1 METLP
6 GNILPPNAKCKPT
19 SPSSK
24 PNARRVKHAW
34 KIVQPLQVIWYK
46 REQTRTIKGLQ
57 SQRQYKSPFPWYNI
71 VNEML
76 AKVIDDEKKTSSEM
90 ILKAKHLDASV
101 LKSLSSDS
109 VRDSLRKK
117 TKAQRIRPCT
127 AATCDEIVR
136 RSKLTRSDGKSDP
149 IPDKVNEAGTKYVPC
164 PKARTLRSISK
175 DPEEDRLSNHRPT
188 RDTESKATG
197 YPVTV
202 PYTSINSTPDDI
214 IGGSNKNYEPQFL
227 QCPLCGWED
236 AKYKQS
242 ERNTAIPV
250 QAQRNFI
257 PCSDYYSGYSQGRYT
272 ACTGCDRK
280 TISRS
285 DYSNKYADDS
295 GDFKILRDL
304 LKQAPIRSTV
314 KSVKDVDV
322 EVQCDKEAEKVIED
336 GILVRGP
343 VQSQIVQFDPAL
355 TNKFQGATIEACTRL
370 EIVLSSSKGTEKQN
384 RFPTQS
390 ICQNTQG
397 IQCMKSKSSTKGTQF
412 SSKIVTPVDKTKEA
426 GVNTVNCVERETQS
440 TICVSDRTRRCISL
454 QTLSQHCVKDPV
466 RTMESK
472 EVTVNIIDKASKGI
486 QSTICVSRGNLAR
499 SSSFERAKDTETT
512 PFVHKIHSV
521 ATNCLDRHVGTNA
534 QCLSLTRAKSHESIT
549 CCIQHADSKESQQF
563 ETPCKLD
570 TCPRNISEI
579 IKDPTVAFML
589 QQLLYKMLSSRIES
603 STQNTKSLKTSDAQT
618 DHRPKCNEKRNCKV
632 DVTEMVGKIKEFATK
647 ALGSK
652 QIFAEAEAPSAVVHK
667 PTMIEKSDF
676 DPLFESTGIIEDK
689 VQRFSADET
698 GLLKEGNKFLAVN
711 KEVSVH
717 SESRD
722 IGTSRSSSQ
731 LPVCDVGVQ
740 YGSRSL
746 EDSACTNK
754 YEMNE
759 RERVSVGTQ
768 KRDPILVRLIKCN
781 ESQTIMRFDKETLT
795 SVSDVDLGK
804 RYIDKHVETCGR
816 STCLSSAVY
825 RKLKGLNTE
834 SAYEKKYKYQLESDD
849 RQRSYKNYICD
860 KNCKDN
866 SDQDWTDVTNME
878 SFRNP
883 NNSKIPL
890 CVRPRKCTFANCK

>member
-1 METLP
+1 M
-6 GNILPPNAKCKPT
+6 
-19 SPSSK
+19 
-24 PNARRVKHAW
+24 
-34 KIVQPLQVIWYK
+34 YK
-46 REQTRTIKGLQ
+46 QEQTRTIKGLQ
-57 SQRQYKSPFPWYNI
+57 SQRQYKSPFPWYNL
-71 VNEML
+71 VTEML

-90 ILKAKHLDASV
+90 ILKTKHPGVSV

-109 VRDSLRKK
+109 VRVSLRKK
-117 TKAQRIRPCT
+117 TKPLRVRPCT

-136 RSKLTRSDGKSDP
+136 RNKLPRSDGKSNP

-164 PKARTLRSISK
+164 PRARTLRSISK

-197 YPVTV
+197 HPVTV
-202 PYTSINSTPDDI
+202 PYTSIDSTPDDI

-236 AKYKQS
+236 AKYKQT

-250 QAQRNFI
+250 LAQRNFI
-257 PCSDYYSGYSQGRYT
+257 PCSDYYTDYSQGRYT

-285 DYSNKYADDS
+285 DYSTNYADNS
-295 GDFKILRDL
+295 GDFEILRGL
-304 LKQAPIRSTV
+304 LKQVPVRSIM

-322 EVQCDKEAEKVIED
+322 EVQCDKEAEKVIKD
-336 GILVRGP
+336 GIFVRGP

-370 EIVLSSSKGTEKQN
+370 EIVLSNSKETEKQN
-384 RFPTQS
+384 RFPAQS
-390 ICQNTQG
+390 VCQSTQG
-397 IQCMKSKSSTKGTQF
+397 IQCMRLKSSTKETQF
-412 SSKIVTPVDKTKEA
+412 SPEIVTPVDKTKET
-426 GVNTVNCVERETQS
+426 GVNTVNYVERETQD
-440 TICVSDRTRRCISL
+440 TICVSDRTRRCVSL

-486 QSTICVSRGNLAR
+486 QSTMCVSRGSLAR
-499 SSSFERAKDTETT
+499 SSSFGRAKATETT
-512 PFVHKIHSV
+512 PFVHKIRSGLCV
-521 ATNCLDRHVGTNA
+521 ATNCPDEHNSNFDRHVGTNA
-534 QCLSLTRAKSHESIT
+534 QCSSVTRAKSHESIT
-549 CCIQHADSKESQQF
+549 CCIQRTDSKESQQF
-563 ETPCKLD
+563 EAPCKLD

-618 DHRPKCNEKRNCKV
+618 DHRPKCNERRNCKV

-652 QIFAEAEAPSAVVHK
+652 QIFAEAEAPNAVVHK
-667 PTMIEKSDF
+667 PTMIERSDF

-698 GLLKEGNKFLAVN
+698 GLLKEGNKFPAEN
-711 KEVSVH
+711 KEVSVC
-717 SESRD
+717 SECRD

-731 LPVCDVGVQ
+731 LPVYDVGIQ
-740 YGSRSL
+740 YRSRSL
-746 EDSACTNK
+746 EDSAFTNK

-759 RERVSVGTQ
+759 RRRISVGTQ
-768 KRDPILVRLIKCN
+768 KRDPILVRVIKCN
-781 ESQTIMRFDKETLT
+781 ESQTIMKFDKETLT
-795 SVSDVDLGK
+795 TASDVDLGK

-825 RKLKGLNTE
+825 RKLKGLNLE
-834 SAYEKKYKYQLESDD
+834 SAYEKKYNYQLESDD

-860 KNCKDN
+860 ENCKDN
-866 SDQDWTDVTNME
+866 HDQDWTDVTNIE